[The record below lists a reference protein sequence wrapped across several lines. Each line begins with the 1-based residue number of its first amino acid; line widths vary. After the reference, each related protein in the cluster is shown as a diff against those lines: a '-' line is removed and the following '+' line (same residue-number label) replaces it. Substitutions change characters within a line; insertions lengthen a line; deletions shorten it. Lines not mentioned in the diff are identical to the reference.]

1 MSEHPQV
8 VLVRDQL
15 NSLKG
20 SYHDVAKAAGL
31 SYSWVCQF
39 AQGKIKN
46 PTVNSLHAV
55 KTACESMNQN

>member
-20 SYHDVAKAAGL
+20 SYHDVAKASGL

-39 AQGKIKN
+39 GQGKIKN

-55 KTACESMNQN
+55 KTAVETMQQN